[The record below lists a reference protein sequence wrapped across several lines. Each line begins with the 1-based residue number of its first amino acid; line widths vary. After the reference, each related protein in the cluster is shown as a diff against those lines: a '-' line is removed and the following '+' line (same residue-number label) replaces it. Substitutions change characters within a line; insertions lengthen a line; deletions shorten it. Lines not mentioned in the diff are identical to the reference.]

1 MEVIQNT
8 SPLGAQK
15 ITEELEEMRK
25 VLEKVWGLWEEEEGR
40 LHSLLKSKEA
50 FDQQKRQLEAEL
62 EEFRIGLQK
71 LPKEGL
77 EPMAKGATE
86 DELVACWRLYS
97 VSRVWPGHGSPGG
110 TPAMGCRCL
119 GPLCGRGF
127 TLSLQDTHSGFPGS
141 LGVTRVGC
149 LHPFSG

>member
-8 SPLGAQK
+8 SPLGAQR

-62 EEFRIGLQK
+62 EEFKMGLQK
-71 LPKEGL
+71 LPKESL

-86 DELVACWRLYS
+86 DELVARWRLYS
-97 VSRVWPGHGSPGG
+97 VSRVWRGHGSPGG
-110 TPAMGCRCL
+110 GVPW
-119 GPLCGRGF
+119 
-127 TLSLQDTHSGFPGS
+127 
-141 LGVTRVGC
+141 GVTAWNPSVVGDS
-149 LHPFSG
+149 H